1 MTPPSMP
8 MWQLLVSAP
17 GQSPAGQQL
26 RVTGVLFSQLP
37 LSSKLFWIFL
47 CWGKMIMLRKTKVL
61 GNGTQ
66 LKPPSVMQSNAHLHP
81 SPPRWCFNWR
91 ISKAVT
97 WLLSSPPLV
106 DVSHQCWEERKGARL
121 LCKSLLKCPNTVILL
136 LSTEKIPFST
146 LSKVQPLLS
155 VTTYLLIQLFQKQK

>member
-1 MTPPSMP
+1 MAFLNKTTKAQFSPYPGIKTLTMES
-8 MWQLLVSAP
+8 LVTILFWFLKWYFLHLALKKKLPKQQYRWLHLPCLQSAH
-17 GQSPAGQQL
+17 
-26 RVTGVLFSQLP
+26 VTAVGLCTRSEPRRAAVESDGVLFSQL
-37 LSSKLFWIFL
+37 LSNKLFWIFL

-97 WLLSSPPLV
+97 WLLRSLPLV
-106 DVSHQCWEERKGARL
+106 DVSHQC
-121 LCKSLLKCPNTVILL
+121 
-136 LSTEKIPFST
+136 
-146 LSKVQPLLS
+146 
-155 VTTYLLIQLFQKQK
+155 